1 MADGLYLQTGL
12 QGGFGTA
19 FPGVAGTNAG
29 ASPQGP
35 ATAAQAG
42 FGVSMAQSSGGGDG
56 KTTGVL
62 SIGSLSLIALVFIW
76 WSLPR

>member
-1 MADGLYLQTGL
+1 MGLELHTGL
-12 QGGFGTA
+12 SGGGMFGAA
-19 FPGVAGTNAG
+19 FPGTAGTNAQ

-35 ATAAQAG
+35 STAAEAG
-42 FGVSMAQSSGGGDG
+42 FGVSMGGGSGSDA

-62 SIGSLSLIALVFIW
+62 SIGTLSLVALVFIW

>member
-1 MADGLYLQTGL
+1 MQLQTGL
-12 QGGFGTA
+12 GGGLA
-19 FPGVAGTNAG
+19 AQFPGAYGTNAG

-35 ATAAQAG
+35 STAAEAG
-42 FGVSMAQSSGGGDG
+42 FGVNVGSGSGGADG

-62 SIGSLSLIALVFIW
+62 SVGSLALIALVFIW

>member
-1 MADGLYLQTGL
+1 MQLETGL
-12 QGGFGTA
+12 SGRFGA
-19 FPGVAGTNAG
+19 GFPGVAGTNAG

-35 ATAAQAG
+35 STAAEAG
-42 FGVSMAQSSGGGDG
+42 FGVDVGSGSGGGDG

-62 SIGSLSLIALVFIW
+62 SVGSLALIALVFIW

>member
-1 MADGLYLQTGL
+1 MQLQTGL
-12 QGGFGTA
+12 SGGGMFGAA
-19 FPGVAGTNAG
+19 FPGSAGTNAG

-35 ATAAQAG
+35 STAAAAG
-42 FGVSMAQSSGGGDG
+42 FGVDMGSGSGSDA

-62 SIGSLSLIALVFIW
+62 SVGTLALVALVFIW

>member
-12 QGGFGTA
+12 SGGFGGT
-19 FPGVAGTNAG
+19 FPGVAGTAAQ

-35 ATAAQAG
+35 STAAQAG
-42 FGVSMAQSSGGGDG
+42 FGVNMATGSSGGDG

-62 SIGSLSLIALVFIW
+62 SVGTISLALLVFIW

>member
-12 QGGFGTA
+12 GGGFGTT
-19 FPGVAGTNAG
+19 FPGVQGTSAG

-42 FGVSMAQSSGGGDG
+42 FGVSMAGQSSGGDG

-62 SIGSLSLIALVFIW
+62 SVGSISLALLVFIW